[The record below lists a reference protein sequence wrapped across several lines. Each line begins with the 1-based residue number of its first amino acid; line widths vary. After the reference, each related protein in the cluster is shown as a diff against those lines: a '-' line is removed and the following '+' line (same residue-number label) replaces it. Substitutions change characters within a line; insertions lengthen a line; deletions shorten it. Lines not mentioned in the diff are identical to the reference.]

1 MYEEQ
6 HFLEVLNVV
15 QLSLH
20 IFRCDEFLS
29 VPGNLM
35 DKSKPFNLSLD
46 IMSCSTHHILYSL
59 FVTTY
64 ITLCTYN
71 QRNKEDTKMHILL
84 LDHFCFSNLQNLCW
98 AFWVIRCQLKPAL
111 TLVVPPGV
119 RVLTYTMVYPKRL

>member
-1 MYEEQ
+1 MLYEEQ
-6 HFLEVLNVV
+6 HFLKVLNEV

-20 IFRCDEFLS
+20 TFRSDEFLS
-29 VPGNLM
+29 VPSNFM

-71 QRNKEDTKMHILL
+71 LRNKQDTKMHILL
-84 LDHFCFSNLQNLCW
+84 SLPELFAYVSLHC
-98 AFWVIRCQLKPAL
+98 K
-111 TLVVPPGV
+111 
-119 RVLTYTMVYPKRL
+119 